1 MCKEKQEVVV
11 MQYVWI
17 TALCIGGAT
26 LLGALLG
33 FLLGNIPHKWK
44 DAIIGFA
51 AGFMLAAAVFGLV
64 MPSMEM
70 VGSSGIWITALGIL
84 VGALFLSLAGRL
96 APHLHHLAG
105 VEESGAGH
113 KEELD
118 QVLLFV
124 MAVAIHK
131 LPGGLASGVGFGGD
145 VGNALEV
152 AMAIAIHN
160 IPEGMMVTSLLLLH
174 GVSKV
179 RTVLLAFAIGLL
191 EVIGIFAGFFAASV
205 SAAILPFLLAFSGG
219 TMLYIICDDMIPET
233 HDHGYEKMATYSIL
247 IGFTAMLIFDALH

>member
-1 MCKEKQEVVV
+1 

-44 DAIIGFA
+44 DAIMGFA
-51 AGFMLAAAVFGLV
+51 AGFMLAAAVFGLI
-64 MPSMEM
+64 MPSVES
-70 VGSSGIWITALGIL
+70 VGPSGIWITALGIL
-84 VGALFLSLAGRL
+84 VGALFLSLAGHL

-105 VEESGAGH
+105 VEEQGH
-113 KEELD
+113 CQDEELD
-118 QVLLFV
+118 KVLLFV

-131 LPGGLASGVGFGGD
+131 LPGGLASGVGFGGGD
-145 VGNALEV
+145 MGNAVEV
-152 AMAIAIHN
+152 AMAIAVHN
-160 IPEGMMVTSLLLLH
+160 IPEGMMVISLLLMH
-174 GVSKV
+174 GVSRI
-179 RTVLLAFAIGLL
+179 RTVFLAVVIGLI
-191 EVIGIFAGFFAASV
+191 EIVGIFAGFFAASV
-205 SAAILPFLLAFSGG
+205 STAILPFLLAFSGG

-233 HDHGYEKMATYSIL
+233 HAHGYHRMATYSIL

>member
-1 MCKEKQEVVV
+1 

-51 AGFMLAAAVFGLV
+51 AGFMLAAAVFGLI
-64 MPSMEM
+64 MPSMEA

-84 VGALFLSLAGRL
+84 VGALFLSLAGKL
-96 APHLHHLAG
+96 APHLHHLTG
-105 VEESGAGH
+105 VEEGH
-113 KEELD
+113 GHNEELD
-118 QVLLFV
+118 KVLLFV
-124 MAVAIHK
+124 MAVAIRK
-131 LPGGLASGVGFGGD
+131 LPGGLASGVGFGGGD
-145 VGNALEV
+145 VGNAVEV

-160 IPEGMMVTSLLLLH
+160 IPEGMMVISLLLLH
-174 GVSKV
+174 GVGKM
-179 RTVLLAFAIGLL
+179 RTILLAFVIGLV
-191 EVIGIFAGFFAASV
+191 EVIGIFAGFFAASI
-205 SAAILPFLLAFSGG
+205 STALLPFLLAFSGG

-233 HDHGYEKMATYSIL
+233 HTHGYERMATYSIL
-247 IGFTAMLIFDALH
+247 IGFTAMLIFEAVH